1 MATKRQAPLP
11 EAWRKVKH
19 PATRQTKPEPCES
32 TQAQPWPHTVGK
44 LRPAPSADAVGGPSA
59 SVPTTLHSTSSAPA
73 TLGSRLSA
81 ETPAPTRLQQ
91 AQSAQPKRGRQPRQ
105 KQQIAGQSSIRQF
118 CQPGGCTGSGL
129 ASPLHR
135 QQQLPGTQTRLVS
148 PPALPRPLLMVPAPV
163 AGLLGPLQPL
173 TQQEPVSHAT
183 PAVRPALQLSEQ
195 QTAAAQANVHMPLA
209 VVAGEACEAPSFK
222 SACPTLPRH
231 VLPCLMEGHA
241 VDLSHSASG
250 LRMSTCIAGE

>member
-1 MATKRQAPLP
+1 M
-11 EAWRKVKH
+11 KH

-32 TQAQPWPHTVGK
+32 TQAQPWSHTVGE

-59 SVPTTLHSTSSAPA
+59 SVLTTTLHSRSSAPA

-81 ETPAPTRLQQ
+81 ETPSPTRLQQ
-91 AQSAQPKRGRQPRQ
+91 AQPAQPKRGRQPRQ

-135 QQQLPGTQTRLVS
+135 QQRLPGTQTSLVS
-148 PPALPRPLLMVPAPV
+148 PSALPRPLLMVPV
-163 AGLLGPLQPL
+163 TGLLGPLQPL
-173 TQQEPVSHAT
+173 TQQESVSHAT

-195 QTAAAQANVHMPLA
+195 QTAAAQANIHMPLA
-209 VVAGEACEAPSFK
+209 VVAGKAASCKPHRAMACG
-222 SACPTLPRH
+222 TLFDPLAH
-231 VLPCLMEGHA
+231 P
-241 VDLSHSASG
+241 AS
-250 LRMSTCIAGE
+250 SCS

>member
-19 PATRQTKPEPCES
+19 PATRQAKAGPCES
-32 TQAQPWPHTVGK
+32 TQAHSLPYTTE

-73 TLGSRLSA
+73 TLGSSNSA
-81 ETPAPTRLQQ
+81 DVPCPTRLQQ
-91 AQSAQPKRGRQPRQ
+91 VQSAQPKRGRQPRQ

-118 CQPGGCTGSGL
+118 YQPGGCTGSSL

-148 PPALPRPLLMVPAPV
+148 PSALPGPLLIAPAPV
-163 AGLLGPLQPL
+163 TGLLGPLQPL
-173 TQQEPVSHAT
+173 TQQEPESHAT

-195 QTAAAQANVHMPLA
+195 QTTAAQANIHMPLA
-209 VVAGEACEAPSFK
+209 VVAGQAASCKPHRATACAALLDPL
-222 SACPTLPRH
+222 A
-231 VLPCLMEGHA
+231 
-241 VDLSHSASG
+241 HSGSK
-250 LRMSTCIAGE
+250 LLIA